1 MHESC
6 SLCYDDDTPYICYLS
21 IFSNL
26 GVTNSSYSAPPFLHD
41 DSSISNDYFSNVS
54 PLDQNLLMS
63 VLQILLLE
71 NSMVRI
77 RKIP

>member
-6 SLCYDDDTPYICYLS
+6 SLCYHDDSPYICYLS

-26 GVTNSSYSAPPFLHD
+26 GVTNSSYSAPPFLHV

-63 VLQILLLE
+63 AADSL
-71 NSMVRI
+71 I
-77 RKIP
+77 REQHGADKKIP